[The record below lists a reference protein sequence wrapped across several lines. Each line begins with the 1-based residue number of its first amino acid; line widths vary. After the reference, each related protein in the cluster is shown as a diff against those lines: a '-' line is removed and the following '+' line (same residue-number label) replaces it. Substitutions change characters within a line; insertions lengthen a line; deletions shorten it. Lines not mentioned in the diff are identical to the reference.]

1 MKTLAT
7 SHTKSSHTA
16 SRLSKVKRSAGS
28 GRFVIGADAP
38 PLSEHAKE
46 LLNHKR
52 PSKRAAKLAA
62 TAAKANVRCTAVV

>member
-7 SHTKSSHTA
+7 FHPKSNHSP
-16 SRLSKVKRSAGS
+16 SRLSQVKCSAVFGL
-28 GRFVIGADAP
+28 FVIVADSP

-46 LLNHKR
+46 LLSHKR

-62 TAAKANVRCTAVV
+62 TAAKANVRCTAVA

>member
-7 SHTKSSHTA
+7 SNTKDKRTA
-16 SRLSKVKRSAGS
+16 SKLSKVKRSTVS

-46 LLNHKR
+46 LLSHKR

-62 TAAKANVRCTAVV
+62 TVAKANVRCTAVV